1 MEALDLIIQNNASSG
16 VKPLITLAFF
26 SILGSFFTATLITS
40 VMGEL
45 RRRVGVSLNLKKN
58 RINN

>member
-16 VKPLITLAFF
+16 VKPLITLAIF
-26 SILGSFFTATLITS
+26 SILGSFFIAALITS
-40 VMGEL
+40 VRGGIKEK
-45 RRRVGVSLNLKKN
+45 GWCKFKFEKN

>member
-16 VKPLITLAFF
+16 VKPLITLAIF
-26 SILGSFFTATLITS
+26 SILGSFFIAALITS

-45 RRRVGVSLNLKKN
+45 RRRVGLSLNLKKN

>member
-16 VKPLITLAFF
+16 VKPLITLAIF
-26 SILGSFFTATLITS
+26 SILGSFFIAALITS

-45 RRRVGVSLNLKKN
+45 RRRVGVSLNLKK
-58 RINN
+58 IG

>member
-16 VKPLITLAFF
+16 VKPLITLAIF
-26 SILGSFFTATLITS
+26 SILGSFFIAALIPS

>member
-16 VKPLITLAFF
+16 VKPLITLAIF
-26 SILGSFFTATLITS
+26 SILGSFFIAALITS
-40 VMGEL
+40 VMGGIKEK
-45 RRRVGVSLNLKKN
+45 VGVSLNLRKN

>member
-16 VKPLITLAFF
+16 VKPLITLSIY
-26 SILGSFFTATLITS
+26 SILGSFFIAALITS

>member
-16 VKPLITLAFF
+16 VKPLITLAIF
-26 SILGSFFTATLITS
+26 SILGSFFIAALITS

-45 RRRVGVSLNLKKN
+45 RRRVCVSLNLKKN

>member
-16 VKPLITLAFF
+16 VKPLITLAIY
-26 SILGSFFTATLITS
+26 SILGSFFIAALITS

>member
-16 VKPLITLAFF
+16 VKPLITLAIF
-26 SILGSFFTATLITS
+26 SILGSFFIAALITS

-45 RRRVGVSLNLKKN
+45 RRRVGVSLNLNKN

>member
-1 MEALDLIIQNNASSG
+1 METFDYVVQNNALSG
-16 VKPLITLAFF
+16 VKPLITLAIF
-26 SILGSFFTATLITS
+26 SILVSFFIAALITS

>member
-16 VKPLITLAFF
+16 VKPLITLAIF
-26 SILGSFFTATLITS
+26 SILGSFFIAALITS

-45 RRRVGVSLNLKKN
+45 RRWVGVSLNLKKN